1 MRKTKKSKG
10 APKKRLGIRG
20 KVSAHPY
27 KSDRKKFSSGRKSKL
42 GTCSVVSS
50 ERMNRNNY
58 MSVTG
63 LEFSYGEVQV
73 LHGLEFE
80 LPAQSVCCVMG
91 RNGVGKTTF
100 LRNIVGLEKPSAGSV
115 QIGGTEF
122 LGLDASD
129 RAVRGI
135 GYVPQGRQ
143 IFPLLTVEEN
153 LSVALEAAPPDQRQI
168 PTAVYDTFPV
178 LYDMR
183 KRRGGDL
190 SGGQQQ
196 QLAIGRAL
204 TTRPKLLVLDE
215 PTEGIQPNVITMI
228 GEIIRNL
235 VAQQGMTIL
244 LVEQYL
250 DFVRSY
256 GDSFAVMS
264 RGQFVASG
272 RVENLDS
279 STVHKHLSV

>member
-1 MRKTKKSKG
+1 MKGKKRSKG
-10 APKKRLGIRG
+10 VLKNRRG
-20 KVSAHPY
+20 NRRKGSGHPY
-27 KSDRKKFSSGRKSKL
+27 KSDRKNFSSARKDNIGSR
-42 GTCSVVSS
+42 SVALPQNKV
-50 ERMNRNNY
+50 RNNY
-58 MSVTG
+58 MSVSG
-63 LEFSYGEVQV
+63 LEFSYAEVKV
-73 LHGLEFE
+73 LHGLDFE
-80 LPAQSVCCVMG
+80 LPVQSVCCVMG

-100 LRNIVGLEKPSAGSV
+100 LRNVVGLEKPSAGSV
-115 QIGGTEF
+115 MIDGREA
-122 LGLDASD
+122 LGLDASV
-129 RAVRGI
+129 RAAEGI

-153 LSVALEAAPPDQRQI
+153 LSVALEAAPPEQREI
-168 PTAVYDTFPV
+168 PSSVYETFPV

-228 GEIIRNL
+228 GEVIRNL
-235 VAQQGMTIL
+235 VAQEGMTIL

-250 DFVRSY
+250 DFVRTY
-256 GDSFAVMS
+256 GDSFAVMT

-272 RVENLDS
+272 RVADLDS